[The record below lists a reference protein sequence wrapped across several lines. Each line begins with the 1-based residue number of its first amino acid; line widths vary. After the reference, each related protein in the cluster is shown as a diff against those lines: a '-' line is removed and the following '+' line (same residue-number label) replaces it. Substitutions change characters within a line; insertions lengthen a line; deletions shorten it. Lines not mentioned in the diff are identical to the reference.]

1 MGVWQ
6 SGCQTSTPPRLSP
19 VANRS
24 DEAEALA
31 EELGVRFYRVSVKD
45 NLNVDEVFE
54 YLADE
59 YLKVCLACGD
69 QGGSSIDCLSC
80 MLNRSCQLA
89 SAAAGVV
96 RSACHVVNG
105 GNHDVRKG
113 QEVGGQR
120 DGCGCQRTV
129 ARSDRRE
136 KVVVLSPAWC
146 VGDGL
151 RMGWAKGP
159 VNCVVLLTPGSGG
172 DGGGMLHATRRTC
185 CCCCCCCSW

>member
-69 QGGSSIDCLSC
+69 QGGLQLIACRVCSTALVNSRPRRQELYAQRATSSTAATTTSG
-80 MLNRSCQLA
+80 RGKK
-89 SAAAGVV
+89 SA
-96 RSACHVVNG
+96 
-105 GNHDVRKG
+105 GN
-113 QEVGGQR
+113 E
-120 DGCGCQRTV
+120 TV
-129 ARSDRRE
+129 AVANEPSRVRTDGKKS
-136 KVVVLSPAWC
+136 WC
-146 VGDGL
+146 
-151 RMGWAKGP
+151 
-159 VNCVVLLTPGSGG
+159 
-172 DGGGMLHATRRTC
+172 
-185 CCCCCCCSW
+185 